1 LRRYLLTRLAL
12 TAPLLLLLLTATFLL
27 LRVAPGDPVT
37 ATLGDRASDTRV
49 EELRDSLGLN
59 EPLWRQYAS
68 YVGGALK
75 GDFGRAITTDIPV
88 WKTIKDKYP
97 ATLELTIAALL
108 VAVAVGIGVGAASA
122 RFRDTPLDVAGRLL
136 GIVLYAAPIF
146 WLGILFQYLFS
157 VKLHWLPTGGRTAA
171 FAEPRHLTGL
181 YTVDALFTGNLHAFG
196 EALRH
201 IAMPALTLGLVIGGV
216 LVRLVRVNMLQALRS
231 DHVEAARARGLPERS
246 VVLRH
251 ALRSALV
258 PVVAVVGLQFAL
270 LLSGAVLT
278 EATFSWPGLGK
289 TLYNF
294 LGDRD
299 YTAVQGLVT
308 FYALFVVA
316 VSLLIDVVSAWV
328 DPRIRYS

>member
-1 LRRYLLTRLAL
+1 VRRYLLTRLVL
-12 TAPLLLLLLTATFLL
+12 TAPLLLLLLTATFVL

-37 ATLGDRASDTRV
+37 ATLGDRASGERV
-49 EELRDSLGLN
+49 TELRHSLGLD
-59 EPLWRQYAS
+59 EPLWRQYGA
-68 YVGGALK
+68 YVGGALH
-75 GDFGRAITTDIPV
+75 GDFGRAITTGTPV
-88 WKTIKDKYP
+88 WTTIRQKFP

-122 RFRDTPLDVAGRLL
+122 RYRDTPLDVAGRVL

-146 WLGILFQYLFS
+146 WLGILAQLLFS
-157 VKLHWLPTGGRTAA
+157 IHFHWLPTGGRTAA
-171 FAEPRHLTGL
+171 FLEPRHITGL
-181 YTVDALFTGNLHAFG
+181 FTVDAVLTGNGAALWQ
-196 EALRH
+196 ALRH
-201 IAMPALTLGLVIGGV
+201 LTLPAVTLGLVIGGV

-231 DHVEAARARGLPERS
+231 DHVEAARARGLPERA

-278 EATFSWPGLGK
+278 EATFSWPGLGLS
-289 TLYNF
+289 LYHF